1 MTSLHQLTVNEGFVT
16 NAGGIHVLH
25 VGVDARCAG
34 LIPASPLVA
43 DQCYSGW
50 IFCVTYQHGPTKSLE
65 LATLFVWC
73 AHLLQLLVA
82 PLFVFDGAHQPK
94 NKQGK
99 QVHGNEHWIIC
110 SMKQMLD
117 GFGFAWLEVSILL
130 RVLLQI

>member
-1 MTSLHQLTVNEGFVT
+1 MTSLHQLTVNEGFVA

-43 DQCYSGW
+43 DQCHSGW
-50 IFCVTYQHGPTKSLE
+50 IFHATYRHGPTKSPE
-65 LATLFVWC
+65 LVTLFIWC
-73 AHLLQLLVA
+73 ACLLQLPVA
-82 PLFVFDGAHQPK
+82 PLFVFDGAHRPK

-99 QVHGNEHWIIC
+99 QVRGNEHWVTR

-117 GFGFAWLEVSILL
+117 GFGLHGS
-130 RVLLQI
+130 R